1 MKFIIFI
8 DDLSFN
14 REDDTYASLKA
25 VLEGGS
31 EDDNDS
37 EELWQAV
44 RRLPDK
50 QRDAV
55 LLIYGEG
62 LSHAAAADVIGCA
75 ETTISWHVHEAR
87 KRLKVLLR
95 DAAA

>member
-1 MKFIIFI
+1 MNIEPHQIKVR
-8 DDLSFN
+8 DLVKQY
-14 REDDTYASLKA
+14 E
-25 VLEGGS
+25 
-31 EDDNDS
+31 DND
-37 EELWQAV
+37 ELGV
-44 RRLPDK
+44 RAFDGKLDVRPPYQREFVYKDK

-62 LSHAAAADVIGCA
+62 LSHAAAADVLGCA

>member
-1 MKFIIFI
+1 MNIQLQQITIRELAEGFI
-8 DDLSFN
+8 DD
-14 REDDTYASLKA
+14 A
-25 VLEGGS
+25 EGG
-31 EDDNDS
+31 
-37 EELWQAV
+37 V
-44 RRLPDK
+44 RGYGGRLNIRPAYQREFVYKDK

-62 LSHAAAADVIGCA
+62 LSHAAAGEVLGCA

>member
-1 MKFIIFI
+1 M
-8 DDLSFN
+8 
-14 REDDTYASLKA
+14 
-25 VLEGGS
+25 
-31 EDDNDS
+31 
-37 EELWQAV
+37 
-44 RRLPDK
+44 
-50 QRDAV
+50 

-62 LSHAAAADVIGCA
+62 LTHAAAADVLGCA